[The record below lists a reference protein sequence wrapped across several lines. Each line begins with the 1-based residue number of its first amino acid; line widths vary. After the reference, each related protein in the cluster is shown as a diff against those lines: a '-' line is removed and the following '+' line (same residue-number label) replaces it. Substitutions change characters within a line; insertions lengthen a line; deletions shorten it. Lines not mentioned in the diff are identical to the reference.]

1 MQKILLTLV
10 LFTGMGVKAQLLWE
24 KIEGNGQ
31 IKKETR
37 NTGTY
42 MSVSSNGFWDINL
55 VFGESG
61 TIVLE
66 GDENLLPYIET
77 IVEDGN
83 LKIKMKQKL
92 NIRTK
97 NRIKVTVP
105 LKIMTGIALSGSG
118 NIRGEG
124 KFYNEGKTRVW
135 LSGSGKIDIQFQ
147 KAGSIEAGISGSGGI
162 RLSGMAQTV
171 DARVSGSGNADL
183 SKLKAEEATAHISGS
198 GDIELNASKTIDA
211 RISGSGNVSYSGSAE
226 EVRKHLSGSGKLIK
240 TGK

>member
-1 MQKILLTLV
+1 MRKIMLILV
-10 LFTGMGVKAQLLWE
+10 MFAGIKVQAQLLWE

-37 NTGTY
+37 NTGNYTT
-42 MSVSSNGFWDINL
+42 VSSAGFWDINL

-61 TIVLE
+61 SIVLE
-66 GDENLLPYIET
+66 GDENILPYIET

-83 LKIKMKQKL
+83 LKIRLKKRL
-92 NIRTK
+92 NLRTK
-97 NRIKVTVP
+97 NRIIVTVP
-105 LKIMTGIALSGSG
+105 LKKMTGIALSGSG

-124 KFYNEGKTRVW
+124 QFFNEGKTKVW

-147 KAGSIEAGISGSGGI
+147 KTNSIEAGISGSGGI
-162 RLSGMAQTV
+162 RLSGIAQSV
-171 DARVSGSGNADL
+171 EVKISGSGNADL

-198 GDIELNASKTIDA
+198 GDIELNASKSIEA
-211 RISGSGNVSYSGSAE
+211 RISGSGNISYSGSAE

-240 TGK
+240 NGK